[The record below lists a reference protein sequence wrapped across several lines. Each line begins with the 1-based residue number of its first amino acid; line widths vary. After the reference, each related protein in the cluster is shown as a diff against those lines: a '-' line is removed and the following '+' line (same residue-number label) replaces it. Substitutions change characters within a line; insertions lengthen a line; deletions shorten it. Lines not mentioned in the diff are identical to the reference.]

1 MSREYPDV
9 AVDGCG
15 AIKNGLLTMSRKPM
29 KFHQER
35 VRQCVGVVKFT
46 KMVFIAGVYVD
57 WTRLDKTKV

>member
-1 MSREYPDV
+1 
-9 AVDGCG
+9 
-15 AIKNGLLTMSRKPM
+15 MSRKPM

-57 WTRLDKTKV
+57 WTRLDKTKL